1 MQLKFREHADFES
14 LANSLKVKER
24 LLINWQDSVK
34 RDNEAKNQI
43 NLDDDDIRKT
53 GWGSLNKVNRDP
65 NTGRV
70 SSVERL
76 QSNKDKA
83 AINKYLNF
91 LERQFSQ
98 DTTFDAPNSN
108 L

>member
-1 MQLKFREHADFES
+1 M
-14 LANSLKVKER
+14 KER

-34 RDNEAKNQI
+34 SDNQAKIQI

-65 NTGRV
+65 KTGRV

-76 QSNKDKA
+76 QSKKDKA
-83 AINKYLNF
+83 AISKYLNF
-91 LERQFSQ
+91 LESQFSGN
-98 DTTFDAPNSN
+98 TTFDAPNSN

>member
-43 NLDDDDIRKT
+43 NLDDDDIRKI
-53 GWGSLNKVNRDP
+53 GWDTLNKVNRDP
-65 NTGRV
+65 KTGRV

-98 DTTFDAPNSN
+98 DTTIEAPNSN